1 MTDLLHV
8 VLSCVTAFAV
18 VYVATPLLA
27 RFLESRGMTVPD
39 TRKRKKIMVAMPGG
53 PALIA
58 GIITSELVLYVFAP
72 SPMIL
77 SVLITTTAAFA
88 IGLVDDRR
96 SMSGWFKPV
105 MLGIAAVP
113 ILLLGAY
120 DTDLAFP
127 IFGEV
132 HIPVLYVGLVI
143 LMIVITGNT
152 ANSIDVLNGA
162 LSGFMGIAGLA
173 LTASLVIIGNYEVA
187 AAAVPLVAVSLAYYR
202 YHRLQSRIFPG
213 DSGALALGAMYGA
226 LAIAGGVEVIAAV
239 IILPAILNSFLFL
252 SSTRRIVEFKKTPVP
267 VVLTDEEDVRLRST
281 SDMLAPVTL
290 VRLILAAGPLSES
303 QVARRIF
310 CLGLFSGA
318 LGIVTAMLTKVSP

>member
-1 MTDLLHV
+1 MTELLHV
-8 VLSCVTAFAV
+8 ILSCATAFGV
-18 VYVATPLLA
+18 VYAATPLLA

-39 TRKRKKIMVAMPGG
+39 GHKRKKIMVAMPGG

-58 GIITSELVLYVFAP
+58 GVIASELVLYMFAP
-72 SPMIL
+72 SVMIL
-77 SVLITTTAAFA
+77 SVLITTVAAFA
-88 IGLVDDRR
+88 IGLADDRR

-105 MLGIAAVP
+105 ALAAAAVP

-127 IFGEV
+127 IFGDV

-143 LMIVITGNT
+143 FMIIITGNT
-152 ANSIDVLNGA
+152 ANSIDVLNGV
-162 LSGFMGIAGLA
+162 LSGFMGIAGLVLA
-173 LTASLVIIGNYEVA
+173 VCLVIVNNYEVA
-187 AAAVPLVAVSLAYYR
+187 AAALPLAAVSFAYYK

-213 DSGALALGAMYGA
+213 DSGALTLGAMYGA
-226 LAIAGGVEVIAAV
+226 LAIVGGVEVIAAV

-252 SSTRRIVEFKKTPVP
+252 SSTRRIVEFRKTPVP
-267 VVLTDEEDVRLRST
+267 VVMTDEEDVRLRST
-281 SDMLAPVTL
+281 NDRLAPVTL

-318 LGIVTAMLTKVSP
+318 LGIITAAMTGANP